1 MEVPARQAYSHWASV
16 GRAYSQPAG
25 RRPAVCSMAL
35 SRARKTWA
43 QVLKQEVVQHQVVE
57 ELEVIELLVMAQ
69 VHYKDQHKN

>member
-1 MEVPARQAYSHWASV
+1 LLVV
-16 GRAYSQPAG
+16 
-25 RRPAVCSMAL
+25 V
-35 SRARKTWA
+35 A